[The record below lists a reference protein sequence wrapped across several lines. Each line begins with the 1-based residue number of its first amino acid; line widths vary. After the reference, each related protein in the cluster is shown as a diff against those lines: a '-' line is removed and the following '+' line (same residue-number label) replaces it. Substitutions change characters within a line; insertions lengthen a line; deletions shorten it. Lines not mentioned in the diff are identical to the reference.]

1 MKIVQVT
8 SRFPPSIGGV
18 ENHVYNL
25 SYELS
30 LRGHEVTV
38 LTSDIKNISFLKIDR
53 ADKPYEKIT
62 DNFEVYRFKAYPPN
76 IPYAG
81 IYATIPALIKKLI
94 KLDPDIINTNSHGLI
109 HTDITSILSKIRK
122 IPMVLTIHSSGD
134 IAARSYMSLLLKL
147 YNTTHGK
154 FSLKAANRIIVTSP
168 QMAEYFYRWVNK
180 EKIRV
185 IPNGIEY
192 KKFINMPPVSV
203 FKSHYNVKGK
213 VVLFVGRLL
222 PLKGIQYMLKA
233 APQILK
239 QVPETNFVIVG
250 AGSSFKRKLEE
261 LSHNLGVDDRV
272 VFTGFKSGN
281 KLLEAYSSADV
292 FVLPSIHREG
302 LSIVTLE
309 AMASGIP
316 VVVSNLG
323 GLPSIVKDGVTGL
336 LVEPKNEGQ
345 LADSIIKLLL
355 DENLALEMG
364 DNGKKVAKSFDWQAI
379 TEKTEDVYKE
389 VIHTCTS

>member
-1 MKIVQVT
+1 MKIIQVCA
-8 SRFPPSIGGV
+8 RFSPSIGGV

-30 LRGHEVTV
+30 LRGHQVVV
-38 LTSDIKNISFLKIDR
+38 LTSDIKNINFFKIDR

-62 DNFEVYRFKAYPPN
+62 DNFEVYRFKAYLPG
-76 IPYAG
+76 IPYASTYG
-81 IYATIPALIKKLI
+81 IVPSLIKKLTN
-94 KLDPDIINTNSHGLI
+94 LDPDIINTHSHGLI

-122 IPMVLTIHSSGD
+122 VPMVLTIHSSGD
-134 IAARSYMSLLLKL
+134 IAARSYMSPLLKL
-147 YNTTHGK
+147 YNTTIGK

-168 QMAEYFYRWVNK
+168 QMAEYFYRQIDK
-180 EKIRV
+180 EKIHV

-192 KKFINMPPVSV
+192 KKFINMPPASI
-203 FKSHYNVKGK
+203 FKNRYNIKGK

-250 AGSSFKRKLEE
+250 GGSSFKRKLEK
-261 LSHNLGVDDRV
+261 LSHNVGVDDRV
-272 VFTGFKSGN
+272 VFTGFKSSN
-281 KLLEAYSSADV
+281 QLLEAYSSADV
-292 FVLPSIHREG
+292 FVLSSIHREG

-336 LVEPKNEGQ
+336 LVEPKNERQ

-355 DENLALEMG
+355 DEKLALEMG

-379 TEKTEDVYKE
+379 AEKTEDVYKV
-389 VIHTCTS
+389 VIPTCTS